1 MTNDSQKHIDDIDRN
16 NQSNTFQTGEL
27 PTVFISYS

>member
-1 MTNDSQKHIDDIDRN
+1 MANDSQKHIDDIGRN
-16 NQSNTFQTGEL
+16 NQNNTFQTGEL